1 MREKIIIMEKG
12 AYKTAKR
19 SLDKKKNRE
28 KRTGRELQS
37 LEKIHNT
44 PVAISLPSTVGS

>member
-1 MREKIIIMEKG
+1 MERG
-12 AYKTAKR
+12 DYKTAKR
-19 SLDKKKNRE
+19 SPDKKKKKQKKKNRE

-44 PVAISLPSTVGS
+44 PVAISLPSTIGS